1 MLFECAA
8 VIKRPKSWY
17 CKTKEICFFWQQ
29 FCAKDYD
36 VVSCSLMTSSSFA
49 ILHLIHQQDLEEK
62 HRNCWFS
69 DLTLALWHSSVWEV
83 WLATF
88 WKNKEV
94 NTEFRWETL
103 AVAYLGKYIIKNTC
117 SFLEK
122 KRYSTRKRKFV
133 YHFYGN
139 QQREK
144 YKLESLDY
152 ESLLFF
158 VQILHPS
165 HVIEVVWVM
174 FILKPA

>member
-1 MLFECAA
+1 MFPNDIILFCHSPSNLPTGSRRKAQKLL
-8 VIKRPKSWY
+8 VFR
-17 CKTKEICFFWQQ
+17 
-29 FCAKDYD
+29 
-36 VVSCSLMTSSSFA
+36 
-49 ILHLIHQQDLEEK
+49 
-62 HRNCWFS
+62 
-69 DLTLALWHSSVWEV
+69 LTLALWHSSVWEV